1 MRALGGDGACRP
13 PPPIPG
19 LTRGDEAVE
28 VPDEGTEAGPAAGL
42 VVHTLRNERGQLRPL
57 WCGEL
62 EVALVEIQL
71 LGGGRRGCWG
81 WL

>member
-1 MRALGGDGACRP
+1 MGGRSLSAP
-13 PPPIPG
+13 KHTIPG

-28 VPDEGTEAGPAAGL
+28 VPDEGAEAGPAAGL